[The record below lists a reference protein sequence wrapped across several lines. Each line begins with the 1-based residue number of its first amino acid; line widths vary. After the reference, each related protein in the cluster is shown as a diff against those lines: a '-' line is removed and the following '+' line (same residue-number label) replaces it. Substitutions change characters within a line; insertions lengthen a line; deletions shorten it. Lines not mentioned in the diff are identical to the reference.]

1 MDLLPPAR
9 AIFLTGFM
17 GTGKTTTGR
26 RLASRLAL
34 AFVDTD
40 EIVET
45 LSGRSIPDIFAR
57 DGEDAFRAME
67 TQALRKAIE
76 RGPAVVSTGG
86 GIMLRDE
93 NVRAM
98 REAGPI
104 ICLQASPETIIRRTG
119 RRGDRPLLECD
130 DPLQR
135 VRQLLAARAE
145 AYSRADAQVSSDLD
159 DRNLVLDGICRALA
173 ADPRSVLYANRS
185 FRIPVSA
192 GNGHYCIH
200 VQRGAFRALHTLC
213 PARKSG
219 ARCLVVSTAPVAA
232 LYADRVLEG
241 LARGGW
247 DAQLVCVPEGE
258 QAKSLEGASRLYD
271 ALIDAGVDSGGMV
284 YALGGGVVG
293 DLAGFVA
300 ATYRRGVGFAQLPTT
315 LLAQVDASSGG
326 KVAVNHPRG
335 KNLIGAFYQPCGVVV
350 DTETLASLPERDL
363 RAGLAE
369 VVKHAAIADAGLFR
383 YLETQVGAFLGLDDV
398 AVRYVV
404 ARNCQIKAKFVEQDP
419 LDRGAR
425 ACLNYGHTVGHAVEK
440 AAGVWDLRHGE
451 AVAIGMAAEAW
462 LAVRMGVCSEET
474 AQRQVGLLKRVG
486 LPVGAAKL
494 DFELAKSALL
504 QDKKIASGRLRI
516 PLVPQIGKVRLL
528 QDVDPAFLVEALGHA
543 IQPNDER

>member
-1 MDLLPPAR
+1 
-9 AIFLTGFM
+9 M

-130 DPLQR
+130 DRLQR